1 MRGRLTAWLGVL
13 RLWSLTASTVP
24 VTVGAALAAYD
35 GLFSWRILALTLVS
49 GWLLQTAA
57 NLLKTYG
64 DFLSGVDT
72 ADALP
77 TAPQLVTGLLQPRAV
92 FRAGLLA
99 LFLGAG
105 IGLAAVAL
113 SDGRLLLFAAAGVAG
128 AGFYTT
134 GLRFKYAG
142 LGLPLVALLMGVLMV
157 MASHFAQTCS
167 VTWPGFAA
175 SLPVACLVGAILH
188 GNDLRDAGTD
198 RRAGIKTASLLLGGR
213 QAQALFVA
221 LHLAPYLVL
230 AACAAA
236 RVLPAWTLLPFL
248 ALPLSLGAARA
259 CLRGERRSLE
269 ARSAGIHFAFGA
281 LLTLGLILAR

>member
-1 MRGRLTAWLGVL
+1 VRGRLTAWLGVL

-24 VTVGAALAAYD
+24 VTVGAAFAAYD
-35 GLFSWRILALTLVS
+35 GRFSWRILALTLLS
-49 GWLLQTAA
+49 GWLLQTAT
-57 NLLKTYG
+57 NLLNTYG
-64 DFLSGVDT
+64 DFLSGVDS
-72 ADALP
+72 ADSLP

-99 LFLGAG
+99 LLLGAG
-105 IGLAAVAL
+105 FGLAVAAL
-113 SDGRLLLFAAAGVAG
+113 SDARLLLFAAAGVAG

-157 MASHFAQTCS
+157 MASYFAQTCS
-167 VTWPGFAA
+167 VTWPGFAV

-198 RRAGIKTASLLLGGR
+198 RSAGIKTASLLLGGR